1 MIVETENRSGS
12 EVINS
17 DSVFSNLR
25 MDRLT
30 RIVCAMS
37 LIFMAVYI
45 PFFFALG
52 FGSKFRVFNN
62 DFPFALIAIPHSICM
77 FLNFFAF
84 ALSIRDLYHRDFPD
98 SNTKL
103 TWSLLFF
110 LTGGIGWIVY
120 VVKYILK
127 NKKN

>member
-1 MIVETENRSGS
+1 
-12 EVINS
+12 
-17 DSVFSNLR
+17 
-25 MDRLT
+25 
-30 RIVCAMS
+30 
-37 LIFMAVYI
+37 MAVYI

-52 FGSKFRVFNN
+52 FGTKFGMINN
-62 DFPFALIAIPHSICM
+62 DIPFAFIAIPHFICM

-98 SNTKL
+98 PNAKL

-120 VVKYILK
+120 VFKYILK
-127 NKKN
+127 KKVHASEHNG